1 MKIYID
7 GIEVLC
13 DKDIT
18 ITEEMLST
26 SSVILNNVFPKEWDT
41 QKDYVSN
48 FYFPKDYSK
57 CIIQND
63 KEISFEILGEITQ
76 SGTPSPDAP
85 ANIKT
90 KTGTIKERIDNQL
103 YTFHLGNIE
112 LCKIGNY
119 QDKIYKNSNGKWILH
134 KEITKVVLNGEET
147 NITQRNMG
155 DGSTTISFNVLQTG
169 PLSSGADY
177 ILTNRFIYNQQSGNG
192 IEGIGAGS
200 SPKQVYI
207 QIKRYRLNS
216 INVNGFKEWLAN
228 NNVIIYYVMENA
240 TDTEITNTTLINELN
255 SVGNGLLFA
264 GVVKN
269 TGNIS
274 LNPRQPHYTS
284 LQVLDFK
291 TFLSESTTLDF
302 VINDKTVLEAITTVI
317 NKMSNYGFIVGNI
330 QIANPSDKIG
340 TYNTQNQTAYDV
352 LQYLSEISGARWFTR
367 TINENQVAI
376 DFYDPTLMPNGTE
389 LEYTN
394 EFFDNNKIIDMNYN
408 YSSTDYRNKQVILSD
423 DVYADIE
430 YTDTRYSDGY
440 TLQFST
446 MQKIGKVVSLTVD
459 GSEVSVAT
467 TEDKELGITADFY
480 YKVNDTLF
488 ESASQLS
495 VGTMIVITYI
505 PLIEG
510 RQIVYNSDEVDRIA
524 NQTNRY
530 GVIARYETRNDV
542 LSSNELRKV
551 AQSYI
556 DFKSSAEIT
565 LTIQTEDTNLW
576 NIGEVVLWQD
586 APLDELKK
594 SYMVKK
600 KVIQRIVVNSF
611 EKIFY
616 TFELTS
622 SFNSEEAIN
631 YFDNQRRKATGNIQ
645 AGEFIERNIDIENTS
660 TIVFNNLSTT
670 NKSING
676 NNALQFILGAPLIK

>member
-26 SSVILNNVFPKEWDT
+26 SSVILNNVFPKAWDT

-57 CIIQND
+57 C
-63 KEISFEILGEITQ
+63 L
-76 SGTPSPDAP
+76 
-85 ANIKT
+85 IKDS
-90 KTGTIKERIDNQL
+90 EDN
-103 YTFHLGNIE
+103 
-112 LCKIGNY
+112 
-119 QDKIYKNSNGKWILH
+119 
-134 KEITKVVLNGEET
+134 
-147 NITQRNMG
+147 
-155 DGSTTISFNVLQTG
+155 
-169 PLSSGADY
+169 
-177 ILTNRFIYNQQSGNG
+177 
-192 IEGIGAGS
+192 
-200 SPKQVYI
+200 
-207 QIKRYRLNS
+207 
-216 INVNGFKEWLAN
+216 
-228 NNVIIYYVMENA
+228 
-240 TDTEITNTTLINELN
+240 LI
-255 SVGNGLLFA
+255 FA

-274 LNPRQPHYTS
+274 LNPREPHYAS

-367 TINENQVAI
+367 MVDENQVAV
-376 DFYDPTLMPNGTE
+376 DFYDPTLMPSGTE

-394 EFFDNNKIIDMNYN
+394 EFFENNKIIDMNYN
-408 YSSTDYRNKQVILSD
+408 YSSSDYRNKQVILSD

-440 TLQFST
+440 TLQFNT

-459 GSEVSVAT
+459 GSEVAVAT

-488 ESASQLS
+488 ESANQLA
-495 VGTMIVITYI
+495 VGSMIVITYI

-524 NQTNRY
+524 NQTNRN

-565 LTIQTEDTNLW
+565 LTIQTEDANLW

-600 KVIQRIVVNSF
+600 KVIQRIVVNSL

-645 AGEFIERNIDIENTS
+645 AGEFIERNIDIENSAKIIFDNLEETDI
-660 TIVFNNLSTT
+660 TILSP
-670 NKSING
+670 
-676 NNALQFILGAPLIK
+676 NALNCVLDAELVL

>member
-7 GIEVLC
+7 GTEVLC

-41 QKDYVSN
+41 QKDYISN

-63 KEISFEILGEITQ
+63 KVVLFEIYGELEQ
-76 SGTPSPDAP
+76 DGTPSPSTPAP
-85 ANIKT
+85 IET
-90 KTGTIKERIDNQL
+90 KTGTIRERIDGKM
-103 YTFHLGNIE
+103 YTFHLGDIE

-119 QDKIYKNSNGKWILH
+119 QDKIYKNNGKWYIH
-134 KEITKVVLNGEET
+134 KEIANLVLNGEET
-147 NITQRNMG
+147 NITQRNIG
-155 DGSTTISFNVLQTG
+155 DGSTTISFDILQSG
-169 PLSSGADY
+169 PLNYGADY
-177 ILTNRFIYNQQSGNG
+177 ILTNRFIYNQQSMNG
-192 IEGIGAGS
+192 IEGIGIGS
-200 SPKQVYI
+200 SPRQVYI
-207 QIKRYRLNS
+207 QIKRDRLNS
-216 INVNGFKEWLAN
+216 LNVNGFKEWLAN
-228 NNVIIYYVMENA
+228 NNVSIYYVMEP
-240 TDTEITNTTLINELN
+240 TEIEITNTILLKELN
-255 SVGNGLLFA
+255 NVGHELIFA

-274 LNPRQPHYTS
+274 LNPREPHYTS

-317 NKMSNYGFIVGNI
+317 NKMNSYGFIVGNI
-330 QIANPSDKIG
+330 QINNPNDKIG

-367 TINENQVAI
+367 MINENQVAV
-376 DFYDPTLMPNGTE
+376 DFYDPSLMPTGTE

-394 EFFDNNKIIDMNYN
+394 EFFENNKIIDMNYN
-408 YSSTDYRNKQVILSD
+408 YSSSDYRNKQVILSD

-430 YTDTRYSDGY
+430 YVDTRYADGY
-440 TLQFST
+440 QTQFST
-446 MQKIGKVVSLTVD
+446 MEKIGKVVSLTVN

-480 YKVNDTLF
+480 YKVADTLF
-488 ESASQLS
+488 ESANQLS

-510 RQIVYNSDEVDRIA
+510 RQIVYNSDEVNRIA
-524 NQTNRY
+524 NQTNRN

-556 DFKSSAEIT
+556 DFKSSAEII

-576 NIGEVVLWQD
+576 NIGEVVVWED

-600 KVIQRIVVNSF
+600 KTIQRIVVKDF

-616 TFELTS
+616 TFELS
-622 SFNSEEAIN
+622 SSYNSESSIN
-631 YFDNQRRKATGNIQ
+631 YFDNQRRKAQGNIQ
-645 AGEFIERNIDIENTS
+645 AGEFIERNIDIENKA
-660 TIVFNNLSTT
+660 TIVFNNLQTT
-670 NKSING
+670 SKTIVG
-676 NNALQFILGAPLIK
+676 NNVLQMTLGAPLIK